1 MEEAMYAAA
10 HYLVLAL
17 EALALLV
24 VAGGAGRAV
33 SAIGLALMHR
43 QLTDAR
49 LRAIFSEFARWLVA
63 GLSFQLAAD
72 IAATT
77 VAPDWE
83 DLGWLVSV
91 ALLRTLLTYSLE
103 RDLER
108 ARAERAAPSERR
120 HAQAL
125 PD

>member
-1 MEEAMYAAA
+1 MYAAA

-17 EALALLV
+17 EALALLL